1 MSTLTCGRC
10 GVTEPLRSHY
20 GSQACRARR
29 FIQSMERRRLRA
41 HSELGAGLDALRR
54 AGAPVVHGFVSVTR
68 TGNWTP
74 KEYLT
79 ALVEHRRREEFRKL
93 PFHLQVAAVVW
104 WEQKGSRSLR
114 AAPA

>member
-10 GVTEPLRSHY
+10 GATEPLRSHY

-29 FIQSMERRRLRA
+29 FIQSMERRGYARIPARRWTR
-41 HSELGAGLDALRR
+41 ALRR
-54 AGAPVVHGFVSVTR
+54 AGAPVVHGPVSATR

-104 WEQKGSRSLR
+104 WEQKGPRSLR